1 VCGIAGFRQPAAG
14 FDREGT
20 LARML
25 ERLVHRGPDASG
37 TFCSG
42 DVFLGHRRLSIVD
55 LSSEGNQP
63 MFNEDGSVSIV
74 YNGELYDYHDLRGE
88 LERKGHRFRSRS
100 DTEVILHLY
109 EEKGI
114 ACVEELRGMF
124 AFALH
129 DARRDRLF
137 LARDRLGIKPLYWS
151 RAGGAFSFASELSA
165 LLACPWIPRE
175 VDPSALS
182 RYLCFFYVPAPLSM
196 LREVS
201 MLEPGETLVEER
213 SSVSVR
219 SYWRAASFLD
229 ADPQADFSRAEFDDE
244 LDALLGD
251 TVRVHLNADVPVGA
265 FLSGGVDSSGIVAYM
280 QRFAP
285 DAKTFCLV
293 HDDPDYDERAYAAQV
308 ARRFG
313 TDHVEVKVHGGER
326 FDVGL
331 LDFLVDAY
339 GEPMA
344 SPSAIAVHSV
354 IQAMKGRVK
363 CVLSGDGADEIFAGY
378 EHYAWLERV
387 RRLQGV
393 LPRALARPLLPV
405 RRLLRFPGGARAARA
420 IERAS
425 WGIADFL
432 IHEKGFFGFA
442 EQAELLSGD
451 VLAELDLERESRY
464 LQDKLALR
472 DDAPSSENLYR
483 FMVLQQLADYMLTKV
498 DRASM
503 GHSVEVR
510 VPYVDHRVFELL
522 CRVPAAEKFD
532 PAVPKPILKRVL
544 GRHLPAEVL
553 YRPKKGFAVHLER
566 FLGDSFWSH
575 LEALVEDPSASDYF
589 DRKALLRVVSELRA
603 GRPTAAERV
612 RSMYRIW
619 TLAVF
624 LHWRQRALRQ

>member
-1 VCGIAGFRQPAAG
+1 MCGIAGFQQAQPH
-14 FDREGT
+14 FERET
-20 LARML
+20 VLARML

-37 TFCSG
+37 SFRSG

-74 YNGELYDYHDLRGE
+74 YNGELYGYHELRADLE
-88 LERKGHRFRSRS
+88 KKGHHFRSRS

-109 EEKGI
+109 EERGV
-114 ACVEELRGMF
+114 ACVEDLRGMF

-129 DARRDRLF
+129 DAKQGRLF
-137 LARDRLGIKPLYWS
+137 LARDRFGIKPLYWS
-151 RAGGAFSFASELSA
+151 QAGGAFAFASELSA
-165 LLACPWIPRE
+165 LLECPWLAHE
-175 VDPSALS
+175 VDPQALS

-196 LREVS
+196 VRGVS
-201 MLEPGETLVEER
+201 MLEPGHTLVYEQGK
-213 SSVSVR
+213 VAIR

-229 ADPQADFSRAEFDDE
+229 VDPDPRSFSPAEFDDE
-244 LDALLGD
+244 LDALLAD
-251 TVRVHLNADVPVGA
+251 TVRIHLNADVPVGA

-280 QRFAP
+280 RRFVPRAQ
-285 DAKTFCLV
+285 TFCLV
-293 HDDPDYDERAYAAQV
+293 HEDPEYDERSYAALV
-308 ARRFG
+308 AERFG
-313 TDHVEVKVHGGER
+313 TDHVEVAVHGGED

-387 RRLQGV
+387 RRLQGL
-393 LPRALARPLLPV
+393 LPRALARRLRPA
-405 RRLLRFPGGARAARA
+405 RRLLRFRQGERVARAL
-420 IERAS
+420 ERAS
-425 WGIADFL
+425 WGIVDFL
-432 IHEKGFFGFA
+432 IHEKGFFGFD
-442 EQAELLSGD
+442 EQAQLLSD
-451 VLAELDLERESRY
+451 DLLAELDLEREALY
-464 LQDKLALR
+464 LHDKLALP
-472 DDAPSSENLYR
+472 DDAPSNENLYR
-483 FMVLQQLADYMLTKV
+483 FMVLQQLTDYMLTKV

-503 GHSVEVR
+503 AHSVEVR

-522 CRVPAAEKFD
+522 CRAPASEKFD
-532 PAVPKPILKRVL
+532 PALPKPILKRVL

-553 YRPKKGFAVHLER
+553 HRPKKGFAVHLER
-566 FLGDSFWSH
+566 FLGDSFWAH
-575 LEALVEDPSASDYF
+575 FRALLDHPSATEYF
-589 DRKALLRVVSELRA
+589 DRSALEGVARELRA
-603 GRPTAAERV
+603 ERLSAAQRV

-624 LHWRQRALRQ
+624 LHWRQRLL